1 MISIWAPRIQKTWNF
16 IGSTWDEWVNA
27 WRNFMY
33 VCIYVYYSIY
43 IYIYICILFDLA
55 SSVREISLWK
65 KKKSFQSFI
74 VSSWGLPRCYI
85 CYIHMEVFCEKK
97 GLLALMKGSS
107 SSKRMGSKI
116 LLSPGKIKNLCH
128 RQSSGLSGSP
138 QNNLILFD
146 LPTLAKKIYD
156 WICTL

>member
-1 MISIWAPRIQKTWNF
+1 MKEF
-16 IGSTWDEWVNA
+16 
-27 WRNFMY
+27 Y
-33 VCIYVYYSIY
+33 VCMYICVLFNIQIY
-43 IYIYICILFDLA
+43 IYIIRSGI
-55 SSVREISLWK
+55 ISKRDFTLK

-116 LLSPGKIKNLCH
+116 LLSPGKMKNLCH
-128 RQSSGLSGSP
+128 RQSSRLSGFP

-156 WICTL
+156 

>member
-1 MISIWAPRIQKTWNF
+1 
-16 IGSTWDEWVNA
+16 
-27 WRNFMY
+27 MY

-43 IYIYICILFDLA
+43 KYIYMYIIR
-55 SSVREISLWK
+55 SGIISKRDFTLK

-85 CYIHMEVFCEKK
+85 CYIHMEVSCEKK

-146 LPTLAKKIYD
+146 LPTLAKIYD
-156 WICTL
+156 

>member
-1 MISIWAPRIQKTWNF
+1 
-16 IGSTWDEWVNA
+16 
-27 WRNFMY
+27 MY

-43 IYIYICILFDLA
+43 IYIYMYIIR
-55 SSVREISLWK
+55 SGIISKRDFTL

-74 VSSWGLPRCYI
+74 VSSWGLPRCCI

-116 LLSPGKIKNLCH
+116 LLSPGKMKNLCH
-128 RQSSGLSGSP
+128 RQSSRLSGFP

-156 WICTL
+156 